1 MSKIKT
7 LLKFRVTIKKN
18 HRILK
23 FNIRI
28 FKTIFERNTDLQK
41 IKNNSIFGKPIE
53 NPKNKVDVIIVTTRK
68 QNVKWSFRPIFKV
81 EKQFRNE
88 AIAIEKEK
96 CRINLNKTIYIKRS
110 ILDLSKVL
118 MQDFQYNFNKNKY
131 GHKAS

>member
-1 MSKIKT
+1 M
-7 LLKFRVTIKKN
+7 
-18 HRILK
+18 
-23 FNIRI
+23 
-28 FKTIFERNTDLQK
+28 QK

-68 QNVKWSFRPIFKV
+68 QKVKWSFRPIFKV